1 MADQIA
7 GIDAGDVDTGIAE
20 YYQTTLW

>member
-7 GIDAGDVDTGIAE
+7 GIDAGDVDTGITE